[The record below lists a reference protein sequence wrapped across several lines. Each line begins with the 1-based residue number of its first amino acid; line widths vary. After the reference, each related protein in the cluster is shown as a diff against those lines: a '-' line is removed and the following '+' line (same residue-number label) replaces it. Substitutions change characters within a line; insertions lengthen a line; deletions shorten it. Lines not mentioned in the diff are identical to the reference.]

1 MRYRRAMIRVFD
13 RLKTARAYERR
24 HLAFLRTPEDH
35 DLVCE
40 IGYCQAKGEP
50 ITVKQIFLLGLG
62 SVATVQRRLGRLR
75 RLGVIHQRRCPRD
88 RRSVEVTLSP
98 KAVKVLAQY
107 NELLGRAAGSN
118 GERVVESRASARPS
132 PARSSRS
139 YA

>member
-1 MRYRRAMIRVFD
+1 
-13 RLKTARAYERR
+13 
-24 HLAFLRTPEDH
+24 EDH

-98 KAVKVLAQY
+98 KAVKAFAQY
-107 NELLGRAAGSN
+107 EALLSERRGSRRAEAG
-118 GERVVESRASARPS
+118 ARPTT
-132 PARSSRS
+132 AG
-139 YA
+139 AC